1 MSSKSTEITEVF
13 DLSAIENANLADSTK
28 YQYKKA
34 IRNYLATGNKLGDA
48 QALAEYSLG
57 ISKSSR
63 AFLKAAVKLMTNEYA
78 NALKANAT
86 PENINEIRA
95 SLYRLEAI
103 QSAIKVPLSKG
114 VKAHLWLSQK
124 QVRELMATC
133 GDDIVGKR
141 DWIVLALAVGAG
153 LRRQEIVNL
162 TFDDLKEVP
171 RPNGINEMRPVLQV
185 KGKGAKDRVVPI
197 KPILAQ
203 RIREWKEMVGDGK
216 IARALGRKKE
226 ISESLSAV
234 GVFNIVRKHGKI
246 IKKDKLAPHDLRRTY
261 AHLGYEAGVPID
273 QISYLLGHSNI
284 AVTQRY
290 LDLDLDLDITISDF
304 IPLNG
309 E

>member
-1 MSSKSTEITEVF
+1 M
-13 DLSAIENANLADSTK
+13 
-28 YQYKKA
+28 
-34 IRNYLATGNKLGDA
+34 
-48 QALAEYSLG
+48 
-57 ISKSSR
+57 
-63 AFLKAAVKLMTNEYA
+63 KAAVKLLTNEYA

-103 QSAIKVPLSKG
+103 QSAIKVTASKG

-153 LRRQEIVNL
+153 LRRQEIVDL

-203 RIREWKEMVGDGK
+203 RIREWQAMISDDGK
-216 IARALGRKKE
+216 IARSLGRKKE
-226 ISESLSAV
+226 ITESLSAV
-234 GVFNIVRKHGKI
+234 GVFNIVRKHGKM
-246 IKKDKLAPHDLRRTY
+246 IKKDELAPHDLRRTY

-290 LDLDLDLDITISDF
+290 LNLDLDLDITISDF